1 MLEQLVPQGDGAACG
16 LGGRGPRL
24 TYPGGQ
30 RDTRH
35 NSTRR
40 ELVDSGLEPTS
51 GLDSVF
57 GLNPA
62 PYVHTEVKSGTNAY
76 LATHS

>member
-1 MLEQLVPQGDGAACG
+1 MPQGDGAARG
-16 LGGRGPRL
+16 LRGRGARF
-24 TYPGGQ
+24 THSGGQ

-35 NSTRR
+35 NSKRR